1 MTGPLGAAL
10 GGLVGGHLGGLVG
23 SLAATDEVTPPR
35 RLAGM
40 LVAVAVEDE
49 PQSLQVIRLLQ
60 GVDGSDLERAEG
72 NIRAG
77 DWIDFD
83 PLSQPQPL
91 NA

>member
-1 MTGPLGAAL
+1 
-10 GGLVGGHLGGLVG
+10 
-23 SLAATDEVTPPR
+23 
-35 RLAGM
+35 M

-83 PLSQPQPL
+83 PLSQPQPV